1 MASSDSENKPN
12 HTEAA
17 QPEQKSKAKPRSRKA
32 KAKPKKTAES
42 EEKPGLK
49 NAETQEKSSGQ
60 EAETQP
66 NEASK
71 PAAEKAAKKKA
82 KSRGRKSKAKPK
94 ADEALQAEGVN
105 PDISEP
111 GAAPSAAPEPA
122 TPLAEKT
129 DHPQPAIADQTEKGN
144 QEELRNT
151 GAGEPVQAESSP
163 AAVEGKKKP
172 KGKRRGRPKKNRSAK
187 EASKSETA
195 QAMTPQPVTP
205 QELAAEETI
214 AEYETAEPDVPESI
228 AAEPVAPKPVP
239 PVPKRQ
245 PPLVIIASGN
255 PAKIKA
261 VELAFS
267 RMFPDE
273 KFDYEGISVESG
285 VSDQPMSD
293 DETFA
298 GALMRAQTCRESRP
312 EATYW
317 VGLEG
322 GLEDIGDELHAFAWM
337 VIFGPDEL
345 MGKSRTATFVLPP
358 AVAELILVE
367 GKELGEADDLV
378 FGKTNSKQSSG
389 AVGILTHGLIDRAN
403 YYAEALTLA
412 LVPFKNPHL
421 YKVEQPEAVEAEA

>member
-17 QPEQKSKAKPRSRKA
+17 QPEQKTKA
-32 KAKPKKTAES
+32 KAKPKSRKARAKPKKAAES
-42 EEKPGLK
+42 EEKPDVK
-49 NAETQEKSSGQ
+49 NTEAQ
-60 EAETQP
+60 EATSGHEAEAKP

-71 PAAEKAAKKKA
+71 PAAEKPAKKKA

-94 ADEALQAEGVN
+94 ADEAPQTEEVKPDTAES
-105 PDISEP
+105 PT
-111 GAAPSAAPEPA
+111 PS
-122 TPLAEKT
+122 
-129 DHPQPAIADQTEKGN
+129 QPHEADQARDSE
-144 QEELRNT
+144 QEEPQSP
-151 GAGEPVQAESSP
+151 ASAEPVQAEDSP
-163 AAVEGKKKP
+163 KPAVEGKKKS
-172 KGKRRGRPKKNRSAK
+172 KGKKRGRPKKSRPAQ

-195 QAMTPQPVTP
+195 QAVTPQPVTP

-214 AEYETAEPDVPESI
+214 AEYETAENDVPESI

-267 RMFPDE
+267 RMFPDD

-298 GALMRAQTCRESRP
+298 GAYMRAQTCRESRP

-322 GLEDIGDELHAFAWM
+322 GLEEIGDELHAFAWM
-337 VIFGPDEL
+337 VIYGPDEL

-367 GKELGEADDLV
+367 GKELGEADDVV

-421 YKVEQPEAVEAEA
+421 YKAEQAEAIEAEV

>member
-1 MASSDSENKPN
+1 MASSDSDNKPD
-12 HTEAA
+12 HIE
-17 QPEQKSKAKPRSRKA
+17 QPEPAKKSKAKPRSRKA
-32 KAKPKKTAES
+32 KAKPKKAANN
-42 EEKPGLK
+42 EEKPDLK
-49 NAETQEKSSGQ
+49 PTEASEGASGR
-60 EAETQP
+60 EAETKP
-66 NEASK
+66 EEASSP
-71 PAAEKAAKKKA
+71 PAAEKPAKKKA
-82 KSRGRKSKAKPK
+82 KPRGRKSKAKPK
-94 ADEALQAEGVN
+94 ADEAAQAAAAAA
-105 PDISEP
+105 EP
-111 GAAPSAAPEPA
+111 AKPAAEKTEPA
-122 TPLAEKT
+122 TPTPEAG
-129 DHPQPAIADQTEKGN
+129 AADQVESQDKEQLSSGP
-144 QEELRNT
+144 QES
-151 GAGEPVQAESSP
+151 VP
-163 AAVEGKKKP
+163 AADSTTPPAEGKKRP
-172 KGKRRGRPKKNRSAK
+172 KAKRRGRPKKNKPAQEPAKLETPQPATPEELAAK
-187 EASKSETA
+187 EAVEEYE
-195 QAMTPQPVTP
+195 V
-205 QELAAEETI
+205 AEP
-214 AEYETAEPDVPESI
+214 ETAEPAADEADVAVTPPP
-228 AAEPVAPKPVP
+228 AP

-245 PPLVIIASGN
+245 PPLIIIASGN

-298 GALMRAQTCRESRP
+298 GALMRAQTCRETRP

-322 GLEDIGDELHAFAWM
+322 GLEEIGDELHAFAWM
-337 VIFGPDEL
+337 VIYGPDEL

-403 YYAEALTLA
+403 YYAEALVLA
-412 LVPFKNPHL
+412 LVPFKNPQL
-421 YKVEQPEAVEAEA
+421 YKVEQEEAIEA

>member
-17 QPEQKSKAKPRSRKA
+17 QPEQKTKAKPRSRKA

-49 NAETQEKSSGQ
+49 NADAPEKSSGQ
-60 EAETQP
+60 EAETKP

-71 PAAEKAAKKKA
+71 PAAEKTAKKKA
-82 KSRGRKSKAKPK
+82 KPRGRKSKAKPK
-94 ADEALQAEGVN
+94 ADETPQVEEVKPDTAESPSPSQPNEAGQAR
-105 PDISEP
+105 DRDSE
-111 GAAPSAAPEPA
+111 
-122 TPLAEKT
+122 
-129 DHPQPAIADQTEKGN
+129 
-144 QEELRNT
+144 QEEPQSP
-151 GAGEPVQAESSP
+151 ASAEPVQAEGSP
-163 AAVEGKKKP
+163 TPAVEGKKKSR
-172 KGKRRGRPKKNRSAK
+172 GKKRGRPKKSRPAQ

-195 QAMTPQPVTP
+195 QAVTPQPVTP

-267 RMFPDE
+267 RMFPDDR
-273 KFDYEGISVESG
+273 FDYEGISVESG

-322 GLEDIGDELHAFAWM
+322 GLEEIGDELHAFAWM